1 MPLTS
6 FNHYDNVVYIFYPV
20 VEKQF
25 NAMIGKG
32 VDKEEFV
39 RRVNAMDLSLPAK
52 IHVGI
57 RRTQHN
63 FGICKFLLQRT

>member
-1 MPLTS
+1 MAASKSSTIS
-6 FNHYDNVVYIFYPV
+6 IEE
-20 VEKQF
+20 EKQF

-52 IHVGI
+52 IHVAVPANQVCGAKI
-57 RRTQHN
+57 VSD
-63 FGICKFLLQRT
+63 

>member
-1 MPLTS
+1 L
-6 FNHYDNVVYIFYPV
+6 NGI
-20 VEKQF
+20 KQFFRRPALKIAPTTTPF

-52 IHVGI
+52 IHVAVPANQVCGAKI
-57 RRTQHN
+57 VSD
-63 FGICKFLLQRT
+63 